1 MTIRHAPLPPNI
13 AVTGPELLQT
23 ESNALAKRLKIPLLP
38 FSDTA
43 RQQQFD
49 FLLVLNPL
57 DDHFRIELNQPHSDS
72 GNIYVDF
79 GIGAIAYRRRHG
91 GGRRQPLAKA
101 IGIKPGFN
109 PSVLDATAGLGR
121 DAHVLATLGLQL
133 HLVERSPIVSALLAD
148 GIHRAGLD
156 KKTQGLFDNNMRLYV
171 GDAKDLIPTICEHRA
186 TDVIYLDPMYPH
198 RSKSALVKKEM
209 RALRALVG
217 DDPDMHQLL
226 AIALR
231 YARQRVVVK
240 RPRNASPVSAHK
252 PAHSIKSKNTRYDVY
267 LN

>member
-1 MTIRHAPLPPNI
+1 MTVRHPLNI
-13 AVTGPELLQT
+13 AVTGPRLLQA
-23 ESNALAKRLKIPLLP
+23 ESNALAKRLKLPWLP

-43 RQQQFD
+43 QHQRLD
-49 FLLVLNPL
+49 FVLVLNPVN
-57 DDHFRIELNQPHSDS
+57 DHFRIELNQPHSDS

-79 GIGAIAYRRRHG
+79 TMGATAYRRRHG

-101 IGIKPGFN
+101 VGIKPGFK

-148 GIHRAGLD
+148 GVRRAGLD
-156 KKTQGLFDNNMRLYV
+156 KETQGLFNNNMQLYV
-171 GDAKDLIPTICEHRA
+171 GDAKVLIPTISEYRT

-217 DDPDMHQLL
+217 DDPDIHELL
-226 AIALR
+226 GIALR

-240 RPRNASPVSAHK
+240 RPRTAPPISAYK
-252 PAHSIKSKNTRYDVY
+252 PAHSITSKNTRYDVY
-267 LN
+267 SSR

>member
-57 DDHFRIELNQPHSDS
+57 DDRFRIELNQPHSDS

-79 GIGAIAYRRRHG
+79 GMGAIAYRRRQG
-91 GGRRQPLAKA
+91 SGRRQPLAKA
-101 IGIKPGFN
+101 IGIKPGFK
-109 PSVLDATAGLGR
+109 PTVLDATAGLGR
-121 DAHVLATLGLQL
+121 DAHVLATLGLPL
-133 HLVERSPIVSALLAD
+133 YLVERSPIVSALLAD

-156 KKTQGLFDNNMRLYV
+156 METGGLFDNNMHLLT
-171 GDAKDLIPTICEHRA
+171 GDAKVLIPVICEQQA
-186 TDVIYLDPMYPH
+186 IDVIYLDPMYPH

-217 DDPDMHQLL
+217 DDPDIHELL
-226 AIALR
+226 GIALR

-240 RPRNASPVSAHK
+240 RPRNAPPVSAYN
-252 PAHSIKSKNTRYDVY
+252 PTHSIKSKNTRYDVY